1 MDNQHH
7 HIGTQY
13 LKRYVTKFDIKHN
26 RRKLTE
32 MRHTEITVKGITG
45 KPLTYWRSSAQET
58 LVKENSIMPFDEK
71 IISDVWAKGQIAGS
85 NDPADYR
92 KDECGAWMYF
102 SHYGNKSS
110 QYGWE
115 IDHIT
120 SVNHVASDDL
130 NNLRPLQWQN
140 YACKGS
146 GELACIVAAN
156 KSNNGPTKIG

>member
-1 MDNQHH
+1 
-7 HIGTQY
+7 
-13 LKRYVTKFDIKHN
+13 
-26 RRKLTE
+26 
-32 MRHTEITVKGITG
+32 
-45 KPLTYWRSSAQET
+45 
-58 LVKENSIMPFDEK
+58 MPFDEK
-71 IISDVWAKGQIAGS
+71 IISDVWAKGQVAGS
-85 NDPADYR
+85 NNPDEYR

-102 SHYGNKSS
+102 SHYGNRSS

-146 GELACIVAAN
+146 GELSCIVTAN
-156 KSNNGPTKIG
+156 RTNNGPTKIG

>member
-1 MDNQHH
+1 MKRTKIIAESV
-7 HIGTQY
+7 IGKSLSYYRNSAHGT
-13 LKRYVTKFDIKHN
+13 LIK
-26 RRKLTE
+26 
-32 MRHTEITVKGITG
+32 G
-45 KPLTYWRSSAQET
+45 
-58 LVKENSIMPFDEK
+58 NSIMPFDEK
-71 IISDVWAKGQIAGS
+71 TINAVWSKGQIAGS
-85 NDPADYR
+85 NDPANYR

-102 SHYGNKSS
+102 SHYGNRSS

-146 GELACIVAAN
+146 GELSCIVTAN
-156 KSNNGPTKIG
+156 RTNNGPTKI